1 MAWTYKSKKDGTT
14 FDVPDNVEL
23 GSPKFM
29 ALLEK
34 ARTTNKAPPQSAL
47 ERSRS
52 MGQPSPTVGMEP
64 QQPFDIGKQVAGDV
78 GAVARGVAQGP
89 LSLVTVPLDFLVA
102 LGNQGKNVYDNLV
115 TGKPIDQ
122 IFSGPSTL
130 LPSQAIQ
137 KVISLSGLP
146 PEEQQTELQKI
157 LQAFTGG
164 VSGAGAVAGAAG
176 AVAPVLTGT
185 AKGVA
190 QTLAAQPVAQ
200 MAGGGMAALGSEGA
214 GRIAEPLGPE
224 AEAAARL
231 AGGVMGGA
239 VGAGLAP
246 GGIKTA
252 VMESVPSPK
261 VVSQPQTPTQEMAS
275 AEKIGKL
282 VQKAAGGSGR
292 AKDLLAE
299 MASVNPEAKAAAD
312 RLGISLPVD
321 VFSDSP
327 QVMAAIGLTRSQ
339 VGSEAESAWRT
350 TVRNAA
356 EKADDVLNQFDTV
369 LIEGGPSTAVVSQ
382 KIKDSLTNS
391 RKQLSEESKSL
402 YSQVDDEVPKSASA
416 SMNNLKTTLDEI
428 TAEVGQAG
436 MTAQEKRMLT
446 MISDEVPTYGR
457 LIREKGLIGKALAG
471 KESPYGS
478 MEEATLKR
486 LYGAL
491 SADQLE
497 SVSIY
502 GGEELA
508 KKLQAADALY
518 TKERKLGKAIV
529 ETFGKDI
536 EGGIGKKLQS
546 AMTTAAKSDEGAFKR
561 LIEVVPEDL
570 RKETIATALSSVV
583 RSARGSE
590 AGGFGFSEYAK
601 IYKGLRENPEVYGQ
615 VVKYLG
621 KESGDV
627 LRDLYEVSKRVTDA
641 RANVITTGKANQA
654 ILQGMVAES
663 LMGKVLT
670 SPVGRA
676 TTTMAGAAAGGPIGA
691 GAATMLSNLMTST
704 SKDHLAKAGKLF
716 TSEKFQRLA
725 TEAATKPKVG
735 MEVVNGVANDKAFI
749 DFSKNI
755 GLKDF
760 QERQAWILSA
770 LAQPQQEP
778 KK

>member
-1 MAWTYKSKKDGTT
+1 MSWTYKSKKDGTT
-14 FDVPDNVEL
+14 MDVPDNIEL
-23 GSPKFM
+23 GSPEFL

-34 ARTTNKAPPQSAL
+34 TRAADKAPAQSSL
-47 ERSRS
+47 ERSRAIT
-52 MGQPSPTVGMEP
+52 GANPTPGTTAP
-64 QQPFDIGKQVAGDV
+64 QQPPQFMGQDIFPRSPQDALQELGTNVGIVAE
-78 GAVARGVAQGP
+78 GAAKGLASVPGMVADPILAGLNQLFGTKAPSVAQGI
-89 LSLVTVPLDFLVA
+89 SQVFEG
-102 LGNQGKNVYDNLV
+102 LGV
-115 TGKPIDQ
+115 
-122 IFSGPSTL
+122 
-130 LPSQAIQ
+130 
-137 KVISLSGLP
+137 P
-146 PEEQQTELQKI
+146 PEQAQSEMQKI
-157 LQAFTGG
+157 LG
-164 VSGAGAVAGAAG
+164 VVTQGMTGAGALAGTAKAT
-176 AVAPVLTGT
+176 APVLTGT

-190 QTLAAQPVAQ
+190 QTLGAQPVAQ
-200 MAGGGMAALGSEGA
+200 IAGGGASAGASEIA
-214 GRIAEPLGPE
+214 GQNTSQFGPE
-224 AEAAARL
+224 VETTARL
-231 AGGVMGGA
+231 AGGLAGGMA
-239 VGAGLAP
+239 GAGVAP
-246 GGIKTA
+246 GGVKTMGVKA
-252 VMESVPSPK
+252 TPQPK
-261 VVSQPQTPTQEMAS
+261 VAPQPQGVDE
-275 AEKIGKL
+275 AEKVGKL
-282 VQKAAGGSGR
+282 VQKAAGGSAR

-321 VFSDSP
+321 VFSDNP
-327 QVMAAIGLTRSQ
+327 QIMAAIGLTRSQ
-339 VGSEAESAWRT
+339 VGSEAESAWRS

-391 RKQLSEESKSL
+391 RKELSDESKKL
-402 YSQVDDEVPKSASA
+402 YEQVDAEVPKAASA
-416 SMNNLKTTLDEI
+416 SMNNLKRTLDEI
-428 TAEVGQAG
+428 TSEVGEAG
-436 MTAQEKRMLT
+436 MTAQEKRMLA
-446 MISDEVPTYGR
+446 MISDEAPTYGR
-457 LIREKGLIGKALAG
+457 LIREKGLIGKAMAG

-478 MEEATLKR
+478 MEEATLTR
-486 LYGAL
+486 IYNAL
-491 SADQLE
+491 SKDQIE
-497 SVSIY
+497 TVSTY
-502 GGEELA
+502 GGTELA
-508 KKLQAADALY
+508 KRLEAANVLY
-518 TKERKLGKAIV
+518 TKQKKLGKAIV
-529 ETFGKDI
+529 ETFGKDL

-561 LIEVVPEDL
+561 LLEVVPEDL

-601 IYKGLRENPEVYGQ
+601 IYDGLRKNPEVYGQ

-676 TTTMAGAAAGGPIGA
+676 ATTAAGAAAGGPLGA

-735 MEVVNGVANDKAFI
+735 MDVVNGVANDKAFI

-770 LAQPQQEP
+770 IAQPQEEQ
-778 KK
+778 K